1 MNMEFALYKPAQS
14 FIKKHIKSFTFL
26 ATFTMASLSQGSELQ
41 ILSATVK
48 DKVLAGVTATLQK
61 NGQTSLVASSDDR
74 GRVRLDTSLFGD
86 TQDSLLILSKE
97 GYSNLVIK
105 CPCDGL
111 TYAMS
116 TKMQSLDGLRVVL
129 NWGAS
134 PSDLDSHIVYPGNH
148 IYFSKK
154 KGKNANLDVDDT
166 NSYGPETIT
175 IEEKAFGER
184 YVYAVHNYS
193 DKNQSHSKTL
203 SNSQARVMVYVGETL
218 MKTYMAKPNTE
229 GTLWVLFGID
239 EGGDFQD
246 IDQYTY
252 SKSSALVGNYLNEV
266 RGLANMATPMNT
278 TAENIARAKKL
289 NTKGEKVYHQKNYS
303 QAIALFQQSIELWG
317 NYGQAYSNLGLSF
330 QKAGRTAEAIWA
342 NRKAI
347 ALADGKNKKRVQAS
361 SYYNIARIYESQ
373 NKWLKA
379 KQHFELAL
387 SKREHS
393 AYTKG
398 INRMNEKVG
407 S

>member
-1 MNMEFALYKPAQS
+1 MEFAVYQPVQSLIKTPFKYLSLLAALSMPAFS
-14 FIKKHIKSFTFL
+14 G
-26 ATFTMASLSQGSELQ
+26 ASELQ

-48 DKVLAGVTATLQK
+48 DKVLEGVTATLQK
-61 NGQTSLVASSDDR
+61 NGQASITATSD
-74 GRVRLDTSLFGD
+74 GKGKIKLDTQNFGD
-86 TQDSLLILSKE
+86 TSDSLLILSKE

-129 NWGAS
+129 NWGAT

-148 IYFSKK
+148 VYFQKK
-154 KGKNANLDVDDT
+154 IGKNSNLDVDDT

-184 YVYAVHNYS
+184 YVYAVHNFS
-193 DKNQSHSKTL
+193 EKNRSFSKSL
-203 SNSQARVMVYVGETL
+203 SNSQAKVMVYVGETL
-218 MKTYMAKPNTE
+218 MKTYTVKPNTE

-239 EGGDFQD
+239 EEGDFQD

-252 SKSSALVGNYLNEV
+252 AKSSSLVGNYLNEV

-278 TAENIARAKKL
+278 TSENIARAKKL
-289 NTKGEKVYHQKNYS
+289 NTKGEKVYHQKDYS
-303 QAIALFQQSIELWG
+303 KAIALFQQSIELWG

-347 ALADGKNKKRVQAS
+347 ALADGKNRNRVKAS

-373 NKWLKA
+373 SKWLKA
-379 KQHFELAL
+379 KKHFELAL
-387 SKREHS
+387 AKREHS

-398 INRMNEKVG
+398 INRMNEKLR